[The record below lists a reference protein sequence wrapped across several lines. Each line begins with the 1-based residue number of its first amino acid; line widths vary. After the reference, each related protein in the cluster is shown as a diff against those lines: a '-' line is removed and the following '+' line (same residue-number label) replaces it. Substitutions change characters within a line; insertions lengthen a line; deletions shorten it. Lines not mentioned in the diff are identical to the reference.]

1 MVCSIAGIG
10 GIAVMLVSLTATPS
24 EAQQFS
30 ANVVNTQSS
39 PPKTSRLY
47 VGQTKIRIQN
57 LTNGQP
63 DGAAIFDVANN
74 SMTFLSDKDRMYIG
88 GGNSSLVNNAV
99 SKMGGAS
106 LWRVFRPANASDPCT
121 TWNSVVRSYAQL
133 YNNRTP
139 PTFSCR
145 SEGSDNV
152 DGRPAQKW
160 AVTSV
165 DSGTTKHGE
174 VWIDNALHVVTRS
187 VDQGERGGMELRDI
201 HEGSQA
207 ESLFEIPAGYK
218 PFDPTALL
226 AKLKGQG
233 GGAAIGDMLG
243 AAAKDVGNDAA
254 TSTTDEAKQKTK
266 DEVKKK
272 IKGILHFP

>member
-1 MVCSIAGIG
+1 MVCSIAGM
-10 GIAVMLVSLTATPS
+10 AVMLVALTATPS

-30 ANVVNTQSS
+30 ATLVNTENS
-39 PPKTSRLY
+39 PPTTAQLY

-57 LTNGQP
+57 ITKGKA

-74 SMTFLSDKDRMYIG
+74 SMTFVSDKDHMYIG
-88 GGNSSLVNNAV
+88 GGGSSSLVNTAV
-99 SKMGGAS
+99 SRMGGAS

-121 TWNSVVRSYAQL
+121 TWNSVVQSYAQL
-133 YNNRTP
+133 YDKRTP
-139 PTFSCR
+139 PSFSCT
-145 SEGSDNV
+145 SDGSDKV

-165 DSGTTKHGE
+165 DNGTTKRGE
-174 VWIDNALHVVTRS
+174 VWIDDELHVVTRS
-187 VDQGERGGMELRDI
+187 KDQGEKGGMELRDI
-201 HEGSQA
+201 HEGSQP
-207 ESLFEIPAGYK
+207 ESLFTIPAGYR
-218 PFDPTALL
+218 PFDPTAMM

-233 GGAAIGDMLG
+233 GGAIADMLG

-254 TSTTDEAKQKTK
+254 TSTADAAKQKTK

-272 IKGILHFP
+272 IKGLLHFP